1 MGVRTRVSA
10 LALVVTTAI
19 GTGVVVATPASA
31 DGPGVGAPTI
41 VSVGDSFISGEG
53 GRWAGNTNTS
63 SSNVD
68 ALGAT
73 AYYDNL
79 SNTAE
84 TMPGCHRSKA
94 AEVHIGGG
102 VVSANLACSG
112 ARTYTQTGSSFKPG
126 IDFYDNGAGLQG
138 QAKMLQTYAATRN
151 VKMVVLS
158 IGGNDFKLADLV
170 IACVADF
177 MLSSSLFPDY
187 CNDDASVAANFTAAN
202 VLARTADIR
211 NAILNIR
218 TAMKNAGYTKR
229 GYTIVVQNY
238 MSPLPT
244 SKGYRY
250 SQSGYTRQSTG
261 GCGFWDKDAN
271 WANATALPTINKAV
285 ASAVTEAGGNA
296 VLMDLSSAFNGRRLC
311 ENTVGLLEEVGLST
325 WRDAGASDRSEWI
338 TQIRTV
344 SSVFGPYYVEESFHP
359 NYWGQL
365 ALRNCVRQ
373 AYNAG
378 FPRGGTC
385 ARGKLT
391 GLNASGEPNMALN

>member
-126 IDFYDNGAGLQG
+126 IDFYDNG
-138 QAKMLQTYAATRN
+138 
-151 VKMVVLS
+151 
-158 IGGNDFKLADLV
+158 
-170 IACVADF
+170 
-177 MLSSSLFPDY
+177 
-187 CNDDASVAANFTAAN
+187 
-202 VLARTADIR
+202 
-211 NAILNIR
+211 
-218 TAMKNAGYTKR
+218 
-229 GYTIVVQNY
+229 
-238 MSPLPT
+238 
-244 SKGYRY
+244 
-250 SQSGYTRQSTG
+250 
-261 GCGFWDKDAN
+261 
-271 WANATALPTINKAV
+271 
-285 ASAVTEAGGNA
+285 
-296 VLMDLSSAFNGRRLC
+296 
-311 ENTVGLLEEVGLST
+311 
-325 WRDAGASDRSEWI
+325 
-338 TQIRTV
+338 
-344 SSVFGPYYVEESFHP
+344 
-359 NYWGQL
+359 
-365 ALRNCVRQ
+365 
-373 AYNAG
+373 
-378 FPRGGTC
+378 
-385 ARGKLT
+385 
-391 GLNASGEPNMALN
+391 